1 MQTTRKKSIK
11 ETGIFGKEEDNIY
24 SECHKCIL
32 DKEND
37 SFKNLNDGTSII
49 SVTGFPA
56 KLAQGPRIKISDTQK
71 RWNLFSA
78 YT

>member
-37 SFKNLNDGTSII
+37 SFKNLNDDTSIL
-49 SVTGFPA
+49 VLPA
-56 KLAQGPRIKISDTQK
+56 FQLS
-71 RWNLFSA
+71 
-78 YT
+78 